1 METNFV
7 NELKFFGASLNIL
20 VVEDDKE
27 LSESLKDLLETF
39 FKSVDVAKD
48 GLDAFNKYKIN
59 RYDIVLTDINMP
71 LMNGIELSK
80 EIRMLNH
87 EQCILVLSA
96 YIDNFVIDLI
106 DIGIQGLILK
116 PFEINKFIMTLCR
129 NSENI
134 LIRKEFKRSELKLKN
149 TTKTTNTETKI
160 ETKIKVGIEKLV
172 EKKIDFDFAQKIS
185 VPKST
190 SLAQALIS
198 WKIIEDDIKD
208 YNFQMSEIIDYI
220 MLYGINEENLQ
231 SLSLVFSKYHS
242 SFTLLDDMDNFCSI
256 FEELSEFF
264 ALLRIED
271 IPHDKLKDFDAYL
284 YIYDDLLNF
293 FDIVFIKKEC
303 TNINYLTDSLISSI
317 KQMKHI
323 LTTNKLEEEELELF

>member
-1 METNFV
+1 MKINLV

-20 VVEDDKE
+20 LVEDDKE

-39 FKSVDVAKD
+39 FKSVTVAKD
-48 GLDAFNKYKIN
+48 GLDALNKYKIN

-80 EIRMLNH
+80 EIRILNYD
-87 EQCILVLSA
+87 QCILVLSA
-96 YIDNFVIDLI
+96 YIDDFVIDLI

-116 PFEINKFIMTLCR
+116 PFELDKFIMTLCR
-129 NSENI
+129 NSENT
-134 LIRKEFKRSELKLKN
+134 LMKKEFRRSEFKLRN
-149 TTKTTNTETKI
+149 TTKTTNTEIKTKI
-160 ETKIKVGIEKLV
+160 GIEKLI
-172 EKKIDFDFAQKIS
+172 EKKIDFDLGQRVS

-190 SLAQALIS
+190 SLIQTLIS
-198 WKIIEDDIKD
+198 WEIIEDDIKD
-208 YNFQMSEIIDYI
+208 YNFEMSEIIDYI
-220 MLYGINEENLQ
+220 MLNGINEENLQ
-231 SLSLVFSKYHS
+231 LLSLVFGKYHS
-242 SFTLLDDMDNFCSI
+242 SFTLLDDMDHFSSI
-256 FEELSEFF
+256 FRELSEFF
-264 ALLRIED
+264 GSLKIED

-293 FDIVFIKKEC
+293 FDIIFIKKEC

-317 KQMKHI
+317 KQMKYA